1 MSQYKIVFCDRAVNS
16 FRRVLEN
23 VKSTSLIGAEEA
35 RGVILQVI
43 RRLASNPIQSARK
56 AKFFSLE
63 GDYYSV
69 LAWNYRIYYKV
80 EEKRVIVLDIILDK
94 S

>member
-1 MSQYKIVFCDRAVNS
+1 MSQYKIIFCDKASAS

-23 VKSTSLIGAEEA
+23 VKSTSLIGAEDTRA
-35 RGVILQVI
+35 VILQVI
-43 RRLASNPIQSARK
+43 RRLAANPTNQARK
-56 AKFFSLE
+56 AKFFSLD
-63 GDYYSV
+63 GDFRSV
-69 LAWNYRIYYKV
+69 LAWNYRVYYKI

>member
-1 MSQYKIVFCDRAVNS
+1 MSQHKIVFCDRAVNS

-43 RRLASNPIQSARK
+43 RRLASNPIQNARK

-80 EEKRVIVLDIILDK
+80 EEKRVVVLDIILDK